1 MIQVRAKVIHGIPIS
16 RILVLV
22 RVRMVR
28 EKVNRSMAKPRLK
41 RRIGLLQTCIPIR
54 FRPPTGASPL
64 AIGAARAVK
73 HAIGLLAPSAIFA
86 ASPKR
91 D

>member
-16 RILVLV
+16 RILVLG
-22 RVRMVR
+22 RARTGR

-41 RRIGLLQTCIPIR
+41 RRIGLPQMFIPIR

-73 HAIGLLAPSAIFA
+73 HAIGLLALSAISA
-86 ASPKR
+86 ASPRR